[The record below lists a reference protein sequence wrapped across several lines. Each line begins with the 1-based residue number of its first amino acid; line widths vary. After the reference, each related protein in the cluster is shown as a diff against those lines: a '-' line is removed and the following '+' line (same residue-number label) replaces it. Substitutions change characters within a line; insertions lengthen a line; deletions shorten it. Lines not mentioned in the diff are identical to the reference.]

1 MSSLAAAD
9 IIFQRVLHDTDYGGK
24 RLTYDFFCKALCL
37 VAADIYPE
45 LDWES
50 APKLQCFF
58 SFFLGGGKFLN
69 VVWETRMII
78 SPPNVKKD
86 GSFFFGVY
94 RDGDGE
100 RKSFWGFVPW
110 VVFNVVNPQETPN

>member
-1 MSSLAAAD
+1 LSSLAAAD

-58 SFFLGGGKFLN
+58 SFFFGGGKFLN

-86 GSFFFGVY
+86 GSFFLGYIEMAMEKENHFGDLCHGWY
-94 RDGDGE
+94 
-100 RKSFWGFVPW
+100 SMW
-110 VVFNVVNPQETPN
+110 

>member
-50 APKLQCFF
+50 ASKLQCICFP
-58 SFFLGGGKFLN
+58 SPLGDKSLN
-69 VVWETRMII
+69 VVWETMMII
-78 SPPNVKKD
+78 PPPNVNKVLKMD
-86 GSFFFGVY
+86 HFILG
-94 RDGDGE
+94 
-100 RKSFWGFVPW
+100 
-110 VVFNVVNPQETPN
+110 